1 MRVYSGAIGTVR
13 YPDEVAFAFNPNRII
28 VGTDKEVTVSVGG
41 KYMEKREP
49 FMTMAE
55 FDISKYL
62 QALVNRD
69 VRSKVVEV
77 TVSTETGS
85 MSFSLTVVWGALNI
99 GEAFNAPKTVDWF
112 SAYPFTFDLYVP
124 ADATLEVTNG
134 SGDSVGS
141 FVRLDD
147 VGSGIVSIDVNELFP
162 LAKSITFRLTKG
174 ESTSVFDYTFDHTFR
189 EFVEGGVSEY
199 VMKRDGRDCGAY
211 LRWIDRHGMMQYYLF
226 DMGEHS
232 QIDKAADMK
241 KGVFTGESY
250 EYLTSVYER
259 KEATHNVRLCAP
271 LVTDEVFERLKTMN
285 TSACVELYYN
295 GEWLPVNIE
304 PVSVQKAKR
313 KVLQDYEV
321 NMIYPVM
328 MMQML

>member
-85 MSFSLTVVWGALNI
+85 MSFTLTVVWGALNI

-124 ADATLEVTNG
+124 ADATLEVANG
-134 SGDSVGS
+134 SGDKVGS
-141 FVRLDD
+141 FVKLED
-147 VGSGIVSIDVNELFP
+147 VGSGIVSVDVNELFP
-162 LAKSITFRLTKG
+162 LAGSITFRLTRD
-174 ESTSVFDYTFDHTFR
+174 ESTSITHLTIR
-189 EFVEGGVSEY
+189 SVSSSR
-199 VMKRDGRDCGAY
+199 VVCRSM
-211 LRWIDRHGMMQYYLF
+211 
-226 DMGEHS
+226 
-232 QIDKAADMK
+232 
-241 KGVFTGESY
+241 
-250 EYLTSVYER
+250 
-259 KEATHNVRLCAP
+259 
-271 LVTDEVFERLKTMN
+271 
-285 TSACVELYYN
+285 
-295 GEWLPVNIE
+295 
-304 PVSVQKAKR
+304 
-313 KVLQDYEV
+313 
-321 NMIYPVM
+321 
-328 MMQML
+328 